1 MPGTL
6 LPVTGGAAPWGG
18 WSQVLGALSFP
29 ILERIPI
36 VGDLALSP
44 HGIGIAAGFLVGALV
59 MMRRAERRGLGH
71 LYVPDIR
78 ATVQDLLVRGAIGA
92 IIGARLFFVLTH
104 LDLYADDPLAALRIW
119 EGGLTLLGG
128 VAGGVLLALPA
139 VVGGGLRARQLL
151 DSAVPGVAAGIV
163 IGRLGD
169 LAIGDHIGPPT
180 DFALGW
186 RCTGNYWERAT
197 NSFGYVPPQPYPEG
211 AADLPTAGCF
221 DTVVHQTA
229 LYDFATAG
237 VVLLLLL
244 SLERRA
250 RWDGFFLAAFVY
262 GYGVLRFLT
271 DFVREDR
278 RLLGL
283 TGSQYTVLAAVLAMS
298 LYLWWRKP
306 WREDS
311 WAWDLE
317 FDHPWLRPPREEDA
331 ATPGAGGGDGATDVE
346 TGV

>member
-1 MPGTL
+1 MSATL
-6 LPVTGGAAPWGG
+6 VAATGDLASADG

-36 VGDLALSP
+36 VGDVALSP

-59 MMRRAERRGLGH
+59 MMRRAEQRGLGH

-78 ATVQDLLVRGAIGA
+78 VTVQDLLVRGAIGA

-128 VAGGVLLALPA
+128 VAGGVLLALPM
-139 VVGGGLRARQLL
+139 VVRRGLRARQLM
-151 DSAVPGVAAGIV
+151 DSAVPGLAVGIV
-163 IGRLGD
+163 VGRLGD
-169 LAIGDHIGPPT
+169 LVIGDHIGPPT
-180 DFALGW
+180 DFVLGW

-197 NSFGYVPPQPYPEG
+197 NSFGYVPPHPYPEG
-211 AADLPTAGCF
+211 AAQLPTAGCF

-229 LYDFATAG
+229 LYDFASAG

-244 SLERRA
+244 VLERRP

-262 GYGVLRFLT
+262 GYGALRFVS
-271 DFVREDR
+271 DFAREDR
-278 RLLGL
+278 QLLGL
-283 TGSQYTVLAAVLAMS
+283 TGSQYTVLAAMVALS

-306 WREDS
+306 WCEAS

-317 FDHPWLRPPREEDA
+317 FDHPWLQPPEGEGA
-331 ATPGAGGGDGATDVE
+331 ATPPAGDGDRATDV
-346 TGV
+346 GPGG